1 MQEIVGVKFK
11 KLGKIYFFNP
21 NGFSLEKGKGVIVE
35 TARGLEYGE
44 VAISNSKISEEKIVA
59 PLKIVV
65 RIATDEDKKIFEE
78 NERKA
83 AEAYK
88 VCEEK
93 IAKHGLDMKLIDV
106 EYTFDNTK
114 LLFYFTAD
122 GRIDFRDLVKDL
134 AAIYKTRIELRQ
146 IGVRDEV
153 KMLGGYGMC
162 GRELC
167 CCNHL
172 TDLNPVSIK
181 MAKEQGLSLNPTKIS
196 GVCGRLMCCLK
207 HEHEVYEEKISRLP
221 NVGSLVK
228 TPEGKGTVE
237 EVEVLKEEV
246 KVKLEK
252 DGTFIRKSFKNSEI
266 EVLKSGRKKERYE
279 DVDMKELRALEE
291 GFKID
296 DLWCVLYNQYRWLK
310 VVYIIEGGEF
320 NGI

>member
-21 NGFSLEKGKGVIVE
+21 NGLKLNKGENVIVE
-35 TARGLEYGE
+35 TARGIEYGE
-44 VAISNSKISEEKIVA
+44 VAVANSGVTEDKIVA
-59 PLKIVV
+59 PLKDVLRV
-65 RIATDEDKKIFEE
+65 ATDEDTKIFKE
-78 NERKA
+78 NEIKA
-83 AEAYK
+83 EEAK
-88 VCEEK
+88 KTCLEK
-93 IAKHGLDMKLIDV
+93 IKKHELDMSLIDV

-122 GRIDFRDLVKDL
+122 GRIDFRDLVKEL
-134 AAIYKTRIELRQ
+134 ASIYKTRIELRQ

-207 HEHEVYEEKISRLP
+207 HEQAAYEDKLSRLP
-221 NVGSLVK
+221 TVGSLVK
-228 TPEGKGTVE
+228 TPEGTGTVE
-237 EVEVLKEEV
+237 EVAVLKEVV
-246 KVKLEK
+246 KVKLQKE
-252 DGTFIRKSFKNSEI
+252 DTFIKKSFNASEV
-266 EVLKSGRKKERYE
+266 EVLKVGKRRDKHDS
-279 DVDMKELRALEE
+279 DIDMKELKKLEE
-291 GFKID
+291 GFKMD
-296 DLWCVLYNQYRWLK
+296 
-310 VVYIIEGGEF
+310 E
-320 NGI
+320 

>member
-21 NGFSLEKGKGVIVE
+21 NGLVLEKGQNVIVE
-35 TARGLEYGE
+35 TARGIEYGE
-44 VAISNSKISEEKIVA
+44 IAITNGRVTEEKIVA
-59 PLKIVV
+59 PLKDVIRV
-65 RIATDEDKKIFEE
+65 ATEEDTKTFLE
-78 NERKA
+78 NEKKS
-83 AEAYK
+83 AEAFK
-88 VCEEK
+88 TCEEK
-93 IAKHGLDMKLIDV
+93 IQKHELDMKLIDV
-106 EYTFDNTK
+106 EYTFDNSK

-122 GRIDFRDLVKDL
+122 GRIDFRDLVKEL

-172 TDLNPVSIK
+172 SDLNPVSIK

-207 HEHEVYEEKISRLP
+207 HEQEKLSRLP
-221 NVGSLVK
+221 SVGSIVK
-228 TPEGKGTVE
+228 TPEGTGTVE
-237 EVEVLKEEV
+237 EVEVLKELV
-246 KVKLEK
+246 KVKLQSE
-252 DGTFIRKSFKNSEI
+252 DNFIKKVFKSSEI
-266 EVLKSGRKKERYE
+266 EIIKSGKRKEKYDP
-279 DVDMKELRALEE
+279 DVNMKELKALEE

-296 DLWCVLYNQYRWLK
+296 DM
-310 VVYIIEGGEF
+310 
-320 NGI
+320 

>member
-296 DLWCVLYNQYRWLK
+296 DL
-310 VVYIIEGGEF
+310 
-320 NGI
+320 

>member
-11 KLGKIYFFNP
+11 KLGKVYFFNP
-21 NGFSLEKGKGVIVE
+21 NGLVLEKGQNVIVE
-35 TARGLEYGE
+35 TARGIEYGE
-44 VAISNSKISEEKIVA
+44 VATPNSSVTEEKIVA
-59 PLKIVV
+59 PLKDVIRV
-65 RIATDEDKKIFEE
+65 ATEEDTTTFLE
-78 NERKA
+78 NEKKS

-88 VCEEK
+88 ICEEK
-93 IAKHGLDMKLIDV
+93 IVKHGLDMKLIDV

-122 GRIDFRDLVKDL
+122 GRIDFRDLVKEL

-172 TDLNPVSIK
+172 ADLNPVSIK

-207 HEHEVYEEKISRLP
+207 HEQDVYEEKLSRLP
-221 NVGSLVK
+221 SPGSIVK
-228 TPEGKGTVE
+228 TPDGTGTVE
-237 EVEVLKEEV
+237 DVEVLKEMV
-246 KVKLEK
+246 KVKMKNE
-252 DGTFIRKSFKNSEI
+252 DTFVKKVFKNSEI
-266 EVLKSGRKKERYE
+266 EIIKSGKRKEKYDSE
-279 DVDMKELRALEE
+279 VSMKELKALEE
-291 GFKID
+291 GFKMED
-296 DLWCVLYNQYRWLK
+296 
-310 VVYIIEGGEF
+310 
-320 NGI
+320 

>member
-1 MQEIVGVKFK
+1 MKKIVGIRFK

-21 NGFSLEKGKGVIVE
+21 CDIEFEKGQSAIVE
-35 TARGLEYGE
+35 TARGVELGE
-44 VAISNSKISEEKIVA
+44 VAIANRIIDDSKIVA
-59 PLKIVV
+59 PLKDVI
-65 RIATDEDKKIFEE
+65 RLATEEDIKRYEE
-78 NERKA
+78 NEKKSK
-83 AEAYK
+83 EAYA
-88 VCEEK
+88 VCEKK
-93 IAKHGLDMKLIDV
+93 IQEHNLDMKLVDV
-106 EYTFDNTK
+106 EYTFDGTK

-172 TDLNPVSIK
+172 GDLNPVSIK

-207 HEHEVYEEKISRLP
+207 HEQEVYEEKLSRLP
-221 NVGSLVK
+221 SVGSIVK

-237 EVEVLKEEV
+237 EVEVLREII
-246 KVKLEK
+246 KVKIEK
-252 DGTFIRKSFKNSEI
+252 DGSFIKKSFKNEEI
-266 EVLKSGRKKERYE
+266 EVLKAGKRRERQDE
-279 DVDMKELRALEE
+279 EVNMKELKALEE
-291 GFKID
+291 GFKREDI
-296 DLWCVLYNQYRWLK
+296 
-310 VVYIIEGGEF
+310 
-320 NGI
+320 

>member
-1 MQEIVGVKFK
+1 VQEIVGVKFK

-21 NGFSLEKGKGVIVE
+21 NGLKLEKGQFVIVE
-35 TARGLEYGE
+35 TARGIEYGE
-44 VAISNSKISEEKIVA
+44 VAVGNSAVTEEKIVA
-59 PLKIVV
+59 PLKDVLRV
-65 RIATDEDKKIFEE
+65 ATEEDTKTFKE
-78 NERKA
+78 NDAKA
-83 AEAYK
+83 QEAFNT
-88 VCEEK
+88 CLEK
-93 IAKHGLDMKLIDV
+93 IKKHELDMSLIDV

-153 KMLGGYGMC
+153 KMLGGYEMC

-207 HEHEVYEEKISRLP
+207 HEQEVYEEKLSRLP
-221 NVGSLVK
+221 TAGSLVK
-228 TPEGKGTVE
+228 TPEGTGTVE
-237 EVEVLKEEV
+237 EVEVLKEVV
-246 KVKLEK
+246 KVKIQKE
-252 DGTFIRKSFKNSEI
+252 DTFIRKSFKADEI
-266 EVLKSGRKKERYE
+266 EVLKVGKKREKHE
-279 DVDMKELRALEE
+279 PGIDMKELKKLEE
-291 GFKID
+291 GFKMD
-296 DLWCVLYNQYRWLK
+296 D
-310 VVYIIEGGEF
+310 
-320 NGI
+320 

>member
-11 KLGKIYFFNP
+11 KLGKVYFFNP
-21 NGFSLEKGKGVIVE
+21 NGLVLEKGQNVIVE
-35 TARGLEYGE
+35 TARGIEYGE
-44 VAISNSKISEEKIVA
+44 IATPNSAVTEEKIVA
-59 PLKIVV
+59 PLKNVL
-65 RIATDEDKKIFEE
+65 RLATEEDTKTFLE
-78 NERKA
+78 NEKKS

-88 VCEEK
+88 TCEEK
-93 IAKHGLDMKLIDV
+93 ILKHGLDMKLIDV

-122 GRIDFRDLVKDL
+122 GRIDFRDLVKEL

-172 TDLNPVSIK
+172 SDLNPVSIK

-207 HEHEVYEEKISRLP
+207 HEQEVYEEKLSRLP
-221 NVGSLVK
+221 TPGSIVK
-228 TPEGKGTVE
+228 TPEGTGTVE
-237 EVEVLKEEV
+237 DVEVLKELV
-246 KVKLEK
+246 KVKLKNEE
-252 DGTFIRKSFKNSEI
+252 TFIKKVFKNSEI
-266 EVLKSGRKKERYE
+266 EIIKSGKRKEKFDSE
-279 DVDMKELRALEE
+279 VSMKELKALEE
-291 GFKID
+291 GFKMD
-296 DLWCVLYNQYRWLK
+296 D
-310 VVYIIEGGEF
+310 
-320 NGI
+320 

>member
-21 NGFSLEKGKGVIVE
+21 NGFSLDKGTNVIVE
-35 TARGLEYGE
+35 TARGLEFGE
-44 VAISNSKISEEKIVA
+44 VAITNSKIKEDKIVA
-59 PLKIVV
+59 PLKNVIRV
-65 RIATDEDKKIFEE
+65 ATDEDTKTFEE
-78 NERKA
+78 NEKKA

-93 IAKHGLDMKLIDV
+93 IIKHDLDMKLIDV

-207 HEHEVYEEKISRLP
+207 HEHEVYEEKLSRLP
-221 NVGSLVK
+221 TAGSLVK

-246 KVKLEK
+246 RVKLEK
-252 DGTFIRKSFKNSEI
+252 DGTFVRKSFKNSEI
-266 EVLKSGRKKERYE
+266 EILKSGRRREKYE
-279 DVDMKELRALEE
+279 DVNMKELKALEE

-296 DLWCVLYNQYRWLK
+296 EL
-310 VVYIIEGGEF
+310 
-320 NGI
+320 

>member
-11 KLGKIYFFNP
+11 KLGKVYFFNP
-21 NGFSLEKGKGVIVE
+21 NGLVLEKGQNVIVE
-35 TARGLEYGE
+35 TARGIEYGE
-44 VAISNSKISEEKIVA
+44 IATPNSTVTEEKIVA
-59 PLKIVV
+59 PLKDVLRV
-65 RIATDEDKKIFEE
+65 ATEEDTKTFLE
-78 NERKA
+78 NEKKS

-88 VCEEK
+88 ICEEK
-93 IAKHGLDMKLIDV
+93 ILKHGLDMKLIEV

-122 GRIDFRDLVKDL
+122 GRIDFRDLVKEL

-172 TDLNPVSIK
+172 SDLNPVSIK

-207 HEHEVYEEKISRLP
+207 HEQEVYEEKLSRLP
-221 NVGSLVK
+221 TPGSIVK
-228 TPEGKGTVE
+228 TPEGTGTVDD
-237 EVEVLKEEV
+237 VEVLKELV
-246 KVKLEK
+246 KVKLKNE
-252 DGTFIRKSFKNSEI
+252 DTFVKKVFKNSEI
-266 EVLKSGRKKERYE
+266 EIIKSGKRKEKFDSE
-279 DVDMKELRALEE
+279 VSMKELKALEE
-291 GFKID
+291 GFKMED
-296 DLWCVLYNQYRWLK
+296 
-310 VVYIIEGGEF
+310 
-320 NGI
+320 